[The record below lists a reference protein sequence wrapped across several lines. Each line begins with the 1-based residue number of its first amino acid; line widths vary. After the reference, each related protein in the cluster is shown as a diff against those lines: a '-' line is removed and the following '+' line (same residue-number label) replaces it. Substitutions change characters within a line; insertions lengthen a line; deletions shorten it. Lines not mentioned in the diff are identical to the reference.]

1 MAAPQIA
8 PLPPFFELSDGMQIR
23 VTAVDP
29 ATNSTV
35 SAVVISAVSIDV
47 DPIETAAPIELPEDT
62 PWLVPMAN

>member
-29 ATNSTV
+29 ATNNV
-35 SAVVISAVSIDV
+35 VPAVVVSGVSIDV
-47 DPIETAAPIELPEDT
+47 DPLTPDT
-62 PWLVPMAN
+62 PGTPVLLSPAYLPA